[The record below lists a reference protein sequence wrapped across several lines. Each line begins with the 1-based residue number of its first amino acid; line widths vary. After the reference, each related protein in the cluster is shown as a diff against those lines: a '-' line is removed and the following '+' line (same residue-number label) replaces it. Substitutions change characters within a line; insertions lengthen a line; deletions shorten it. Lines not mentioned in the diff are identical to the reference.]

1 MSLFTVI
8 PENFFSILASKNR
21 EVYSEALLVLF
32 DALQSD
38 EMAIKKADYV
48 RTLREKYRD
57 LIMHLD
63 FESEGEEETSLI
75 TSETLP
81 TKAAFVVRRLEECGW
96 IDIEIDPDTLE
107 EYIALPSYSISFLTL
122 LNELVRDDESEYV
135 SLVHSTYT
143 ELKMEDEVRDEF
155 MYTSLLRA
163 FENTKKLRTELVT
176 LGHSIRIFQN
186 RLGRIFST
194 NKILSDYFDIYKT
207 RISDKYYHP
216 LKTFDSVAKF
226 KRPIIQILQGWL
238 YDEDARE
245 QLVNQSLLWSRK
257 KDAKHAEQDIIYQ
270 INYICDMFET
280 LSSMIASIDEK
291 HQDYTKA
298 TASKILYLNH
308 ADKTIKGH
316 LDNIFKI
323 YAEYIITDKS
333 IRPILN
339 AMQDSVVMSTQGY
352 VTPDSVT
359 LPIVRRYREAGEPLR
374 IVDFDA
380 ASEMLMQGFLDETRN
395 IFNDARVWD
404 FMEMSFG
411 DDSEINVKEIPL
423 PDYDAFI
430 LLILATLKTNDEQ
443 CFYTVE
449 KLEGQ
454 VHSYGFSL
462 PNLLFKRKELEA

>member
-1 MSLFTVI
+1 MQGEL
-8 PENFFSILASKNR
+8 EK
-21 EVYSEALLVLF
+21 ALLKVHKTKVLCQGSGRTDSGVHARRQAVSF
-32 DALQSD
+32 DSP
-38 EMAIKKADYV
+38 
-48 RTLREKYRD
+48 LRSIPVEKYPMA
-57 LIMHLD
+57 LN
-63 FESEGEEETSLI
+63 
-75 TSETLP
+75 
-81 TKAAFVVRRLEECGW
+81 AFL
-96 IDIEIDPDTLE
+96 
-107 EYIALPSYSISFLTL
+107 
-122 LNELVRDDESEYV
+122 
-135 SLVHSTYT
+135 
-143 ELKMEDEVRDEF
+143 
-155 MYTSLLRA
+155 
-163 FENTKKLRTELVT
+163 
-176 LGHSIRIFQN
+176 
-186 RLGRIFST
+186 
-194 NKILSDYFDIYKT
+194 
-207 RISDKYYHP
+207 
-216 LKTFDSVAKF
+216 
-226 KRPIIQILQGWL
+226 
-238 YDEDARE
+238 
-245 QLVNQSLLWSRK
+245 
-257 KDAKHAEQDIIYQ
+257 
-270 INYICDMFET
+270 
-280 LSSMIASIDEK
+280 
-291 HQDYTKA
+291 
-298 TASKILYLNH
+298 
-308 ADKTIKGH
+308 
-316 LDNIFKI
+316 IFKI